1 MFIKTLLP
9 WRAILFILIGMAL
22 LAVYFSQYVG
32 RVSQLSPDLR
42 AATATIAEQIAKSLP
57 TEQVP
62 TPLVVLPFK
71 GDYTRTL
78 RDQLEDAVSAEG
90 QYPVVNSGWLGEK
103 LQTVGFD
110 VPVIGE
116 AKSAQDWGDYLGGK
130 RILWGEIT
138 ALSHR
143 NGHTEA
149 QITANLYDDTGNVL
163 WTRQFPYTTKPTLQQ
178 QVNDSKQAQQWGMLM
193 AWGLVALSLPF
204 VLWPVTATMIRR
216 EQNVAAMVL
225 LLLFTVMS
233 TGLAYGLGY
242 WVDFWQSSGQIAL
255 WLVPVALV
263 SLWVYYLICNRIAAS
278 VQ

>member
-1 MFIKTLLP
+1 MFIKSILP
-9 WRAILFILIGMAL
+9 WRAIFLMLIGMAL
-22 LAVYFSQYVG
+22 LVLYFSQYVG

-42 AATATIAEQIAKSLP
+42 AATATIAEQIAQTMPREK
-57 TEQVP
+57 VP

-78 RDQLEDAVSAEG
+78 RNQLEETISAEG

-130 RILWGEIT
+130 RILWGEISS
-138 ALSHR
+138 LSHS

-149 QITANLYDDTGNVL
+149 QITANLYDDAGNVL

-178 QVNDSKQAQQWGMLM
+178 QVSDSERAQQWGMLM
-193 AWGLVALSLPF
+193 AWGLAALSLPF

-216 EQNVAAMVL
+216 EQNLTAAVL
-225 LLLFTVMS
+225 LVIFTAMS
-233 TGLAYGLGY
+233 TGVAYVLGY
-242 WVDFWQSSGQIAL
+242 WVDFWQSSGQMAL
-255 WLVPVALV
+255 WLAPVALL
-263 SLWVYYLICNRIAAS
+263 SLWIYYLICNRIAAS
-278 VQ
+278 LQ